1 MIGQQAV
8 EAGWVSYIETPL
20 TLYWIGFDGE
30 RVLIDEILPG
40 ESGTHW
46 SHTSL
51 GHTFEI
57 KDLAKDEVM
66 GTYTLKHDSYFV
78 LGTNLNQKVERN
90 ITEQVAE
97 TFKREYK
104 ISHQVTRT
112 FTELGFGIGKLP
124 LDLWGSIS
132 AYYYNNQMNK
142 IREEWDTRGK
152 TSRERL
158 ISTCSLTIRFF
169 LSNHGA

>member
-1 MIGQQAV
+1 MV
-8 EAGWVSYIETPL
+8 
-20 TLYWIGFDGE
+20 
-30 RVLIDEILPG
+30 DEIFPG

-46 SHTSL
+46 SHSSL

-57 KDLAKDEVM
+57 KDMAKDVIM

-90 ITEQVAE
+90 ITEQVAA

-112 FTELGFGIGKLP
+112 FTELGFSIGKLP

-142 IREEWDTRGK
+142 IREEWDTKGK
-152 TSRERL
+152 TSRKQHISICTL
-158 ISTCSLTIRFF
+158 ILSSL
-169 LSNHGA
+169 LLNLVA